1 MIVVAGGMRFRGAD
15 VNVAFREL
23 WWAAKGSA
31 GYSDERG
38 DFIAN
43 AMRAM
48 AVDVCMAVA
57 PEAEPEVVEH
67 SVEALMRRVGVE
79 RLNTPAHLL
88 ALGGLLGR
96 YVISDESPRDTQ
108 TLDHARAQLR
118 AAWWS
123 SGLDRAAVAG
133 TDGS

>member
-1 MIVVAGGMRFRGAD
+1 MIVVAGDSRFRGAD

-31 GYSDERG
+31 IYSDERG

-43 AMRAM
+43 VMRAM
-48 AVDVCMAVA
+48 AIDACAAAA
-57 PEAEPEVVEH
+57 PDAEPDAVEQ

-108 TLDHARAQLR
+108 TLDHARGQLR

-123 SGLDRAAVAG
+123 SGLDRAAMASVG
-133 TDGS
+133 ND

>member
-1 MIVVAGGMRFRGAD
+1 MIVVAGGSQFRGAD

-31 GYSDERG
+31 IYSDERA

-43 AMRAM
+43 AVRAL
-48 AVDVCMAVA
+48 AFEACMAAA
-57 PEAEPEVVEH
+57 PEAEPDAVER

-79 RLNTPAHLL
+79 GLNTPVHLL

-96 YVISDESPRDTQ
+96 YAISDESPRDARE
-108 TLDHARAQLR
+108 LDHARAQLR

-133 TDGS
+133 TGE

>member
-1 MIVVAGGMRFRGAD
+1 MIVAVGDARFRGAD

-31 GYSDERG
+31 IYSDERA

-48 AVDVCMAVA
+48 AVDACAAAA
-57 PEAEPEVVEH
+57 PDAEPAAVEH

-79 RLNTPAHLL
+79 GLGTPVHLL

-96 YVISDESPRDTQ
+96 YVISDESPRDLQ
-108 TLDHARAQLR
+108 ELDLAREQLR

-133 TDGS
+133 TGE